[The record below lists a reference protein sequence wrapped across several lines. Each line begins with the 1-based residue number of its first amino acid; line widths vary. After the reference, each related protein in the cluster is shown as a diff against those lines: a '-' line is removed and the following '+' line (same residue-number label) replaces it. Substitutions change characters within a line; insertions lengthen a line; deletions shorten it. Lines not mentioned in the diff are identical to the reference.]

1 MLNLFGYS
9 GGSTLACA
17 AGGASVVHVDGARA
31 AVAQARRNALLS
43 GLAEAEVRWLCDD
56 TMSYLRRAVRRG
68 EVFDGV
74 VADPPAFGRGGQ
86 GKKRS
91 EWRIERDLPEM
102 CTLLSQLLSPSP
114 ALLLLSCH
122 DARWPAPRLAS
133 HLTQC
138 LPPPRPGEGG
148 AVLTSGTMA
157 LEAHAPGGKD
167 LSMGCYVRWSPP

>member
-1 MLNLFGYS
+1 
-9 GGSTLACA
+9 
-17 AGGASVVHVDGARA
+17 
-31 AVAQARRNALLS
+31 
-43 GLAEAEVRWLCDD
+43 
-56 TMSYLRRAVRRG
+56 MSYLRRAVRRG

-133 HLTQC
+133 HLAQC
-138 LPPPRPGEGG
+138 LPQPQPGEGG

-167 LSMGCYVRWSPP
+167 LSMGCYVRWSPL